1 MDHYQKNLDLLKKY
15 RTPLFDLYVKAID
28 ESERSNPC
36 EEIVVQTA
44 RDGSPIFQITREGKS
59 VRLNSPYRPMDEAE
73 RWASQFSGKNILVN
87 AMLFGFGNGMFAQA
101 LLQNLQKD
109 AKFFICEPNLDIF
122 RMALQERDLEDLIKD
137 PRVLLCLED
146 INTSEFYDLLR
157 ENTHWT
163 NLDTQI
169 VCHHT
174 GYEVLFPESY
184 RNFLVSVKKT
194 GEMVQVN
201 KDTQMYFSKRVVPN
215 MIKNMAFLQ
224 EGRLISD
231 YLEEMPKDVP
241 AIIVA
246 AGPSL
251 DKNID
256 ELKRAKGKAFILA
269 VDTAVP
275 HLVGHGIIPDAMV
288 TLDVGKPL
296 KYLKLEEVQ
305 DVPLF
310 CMLES
315 RYEIMEYHKGIK
327 IWFQG
332 GLFLGEIVKRQG
344 KEFLPYQPG
353 GSVATAAFAIC
364 AAMEFKRIVFVGQDL
379 AYSGDITHAGGAI
392 THVINE
398 EYGIKM
404 IEGIDGGQIRSRH
417 DWLIYLDWFEEAIQ
431 TIADRTE
438 VIDAT
443 EGGAMIHGSNIMKLS
458 EVVDQYCDREV
469 DFTSILQNQPPMF
482 SQEEYADVCKEIQS
496 YITELHDMKRDA
508 EKAAEHSKEALELLK
523 KNTGRKKLD
532 KLQRKVLNA
541 TSRISKY
548 LIYDMVDI
556 YVSKISNQYL
566 SGVFVVSDDSHQDE
580 VSMYYSS
587 QEIFRAIVDAV
598 KEILPLFEDL
608 LEKISL
614 PITVNENK

>member
-1 MDHYQKNLDLLKKY
+1 MDHYQKNLDLLKRY
-15 RTPLFDLYVKAID
+15 RTPLYDLYMEAID
-28 ESERSNPC
+28 KPERSHPC
-36 EEIVVQTA
+36 EEIAVQTA
-44 RDGSPIFQITREGKS
+44 KDGSPIFQITREGRS
-59 VRLNSPYRPMDEAE
+59 VRLNSPYRPMQEAK
-73 RWASQFSGKNILVN
+73 RWASQFSGQNILVN

-101 LLQNLQKD
+101 LLQKLQKD

-122 RMALQERDLEDLIKD
+122 CRAMQERDLEDIITD

-146 INTSEFYDLLR
+146 INTTEFYDLLR

-184 RNFLVSVKKT
+184 RNFLILIKKT

-201 KDTQMYFSKRVVPN
+201 KDTQMYFSKKVVPN
-215 MIKNMAFLQ
+215 MIKNMTFLK

-231 YLEEMPKDVP
+231 YLEKMPKDVT

-251 DKNID
+251 DKNIE
-256 ELKRAKGKAFILA
+256 ELKRAKGKSFIIA
-269 VDTAVP
+269 VDTAVR
-275 HLVGHGIIPDAMV
+275 HLVKHGIMPDAMV
-288 TLDVGKPL
+288 TLDVGKP
-296 KYLKLEEVQ
+296 KSYMNIEEVR
-305 DVPLF
+305 DIPLF

-315 RYEIMEYHKGIK
+315 RYEIMEYHSGMK

-332 GLFLGEIVKRQG
+332 GLFLGGLVKRQG

-364 AAMEFKRIVFVGQDL
+364 AALEFERIVLVGQDL
-379 AYSGDITHAGGAI
+379 AYSGEVTHAGGAVS
-392 THVINE
+392 HVINE
-398 EYGIKM
+398 EHGIKM
-404 IEGIDGGQIRSRH
+404 IEGIDGKPVKSRH
-417 DWLIYLDWFEEAIQ
+417 DWIIYLDWFEESIQ

-438 VIDAT
+438 VFDAT
-443 EGGAMIHGSNIMKLS
+443 EGGAMIHGANIMKLS
-458 EVVDQYCDREV
+458 EVIDQYCSREV
-469 DFTSILQNQPPMF
+469 DITTILQDQPPMF
-482 SQEEYADVCKEIQS
+482 TSEEYADVCEEIRS
-496 YITELHDMKRDA
+496 YITELHDMEQDA
-508 EKAAEHSKEALELLK
+508 KKAAEHSKEALELLK
-523 KNTGRKKLD
+523 KNTGRKRLD

-548 LIYDMVDI
+548 NIYDIVDV

-580 VSMYYSS
+580 ISMYCSS
-587 QEIFRAIVDAV
+587 QEIFQAIVEAV
-598 KEILPLFEDL
+598 QELLPLFEDL
-608 LEKISL
+608 AEKL
-614 PITVNENK
+614 YL

>member
-1 MDHYQKNLDLLKKY
+1 MDHYQKNLELLQKY
-15 RTPLFDLYVKAID
+15 RTPLYDLYVKAV
-28 ESERSNPC
+28 EEPERSHPC
-36 EEIVVQTA
+36 DEIAVQTA
-44 RDGSPIFQITREGKS
+44 KDGSPIFFVTREGQT
-59 VRLNSPYRPMDEAE
+59 VRLNSPYRPMQEAE

-87 AMLFGFGNGMFAQA
+87 AMLFGIGNGMFAQA
-101 LLQNLQKD
+101 LLKELQKD

-122 RMALQERDLEDLIKD
+122 RVAMQERDLEDLITD

-146 INTSEFYDLLR
+146 INDNDFYDLLR

-174 GYEVLFPESY
+174 GYEVLFPEAY
-184 RNFLVSVKKT
+184 RSFLVSVKKT

-215 MIKNMAFLQ
+215 MIKNMKFLR

-231 YLEEMPKDVP
+231 YLGVMPKDIP

-251 DKNID
+251 DKNVD
-256 ELKRAKGKAFILA
+256 ELKRAKGKSFIIA
-269 VDTAVP
+269 VDTAVR
-275 HLVGHGIIPDAMV
+275 HLVKHGIIPDAMV
-288 TLDVGKPL
+288 TLDVGKPVGYM
-296 KYLKLEEVQ
+296 KIEEIE

-315 RYEIMEYHKGIK
+315 RYEIMECHTGTK
-327 IWFQG
+327 IWLQG
-332 GLFLGEIVKRQG
+332 GLFLGDLAGRHG

-364 AAMEFKRIVFVGQDL
+364 AALEFERIIMVGQDL
-379 AYSGDITHAGGAI
+379 AYSGEVTHAGGAV

-404 IEGIDGGQIRSRH
+404 IEGIDGGQVKSRH
-417 DWLIYLDWFEEAIQ
+417 DWLIYLDWFEESVHDIQ
-431 TIADRTE
+431 DRTE

-443 EGGAMIHGSNIMKLS
+443 EGGAMIHGTRIMKLS
-458 EVVDQYCDREV
+458 EAIDQYCSREEDV
-469 DFTSILQNQPPMF
+469 TAILRSQPPMF
-482 SQEEYADVCKEIQS
+482 TAEEYADVCAELQG
-496 YITELHDMKRDA
+496 YIEELHDMEKDA

-541 TSRISKY
+541 TSRISDY
-548 LIYDMVDI
+548 LVYDIVDV
-556 YVSKISNQYL
+556 YVCKVSNQYL
-566 SGVFVVSDDSHQDE
+566 SGVFVVTDDSHQDE
-580 VSMYYSS
+580 MSMYYSS
-587 QEIFRAIVDAV
+587 QEIFRGIVDATR
-598 KEILPLFEDL
+598 ELLPMFEDL
-608 LEKISL
+608 LEKLSL
-614 PITVNENK
+614 VY